1 MDLSYILNELG
12 EDRAAYFN
20 AVAPPIIQTSN
31 FACRTVDEMRYML
44 QHEFEVD
51 FYTRGNNPTVDM
63 LEKKIAALEG
73 TEHAIAF
80 GSGIAAVVA
89 AVLSQVKAGDH
100 VVCIKKPYTWTNKLM
115 RHFLPR
121 FGVEVTMVDGT
132 DARNFAEASKENT
145 VLYYLESPNSF
156 TFELQDI
163 AQVAAYAKERNICT
177 VIDNSFASPL
187 FQNPAAMGVDLVVHS
202 ATKYI
207 GGHSDVMGGVVC
219 GNRQRINQ
227 IFSAEYMTLGA
238 VLSPHDAWLLLRGLR
253 TLPLRMDRIAKTTRQ
268 VVAYLQQRDE
278 VAEILW
284 PFLPEHPQY
293 KLAKKQMRNNTGQF
307 TIKLNTNQ
315 IKEVDRFCD
324 SLQHFLMAASWGGHE
339 SLIYP
344 AAAAHNEGNYR
355 SSLPFTLIRFYIGLE
370 DPEYLIKDLE
380 QAFAKMKG

>member
-12 EDRAAYFN
+12 EDRATYFN
-20 AVAPPIIQTSN
+20 AVAPPIIQSSN
-31 FACRTVDEMRYML
+31 FACRTVAEMRFML
-44 QHEFEVD
+44 QHEAEVH
-51 FYTRGNNPTVDM
+51 FYSRGNNPTVSM
-63 LEKKIAALEG
+63 LEQKVAALEG

-80 GSGIAAVVA
+80 GSGIAAVAA

-115 RHFLPR
+115 RYFLPR

-132 DARNFAEASKENT
+132 DARNFDLASKENT

-163 AQVAAYAKERNICT
+163 ARVTSYAKGRNICT
-177 VIDNSFASPL
+177 IIDNSFASPL

-207 GGHSDVMGGVVC
+207 GGHSDAMGGIVC
-219 GNRQRINQ
+219 GTRERINR
-227 IFSAEYMTLGA
+227 IFEAEFMTLGA

-253 TLPLRMDRIAKTTRQ
+253 TLPLRMERVAKTTRQ

-278 VAEILW
+278 VAEIIW

-293 KLAKKQMRNNTGQF
+293 YLAKKQMRNNTGQF
-307 TIKLNTNQ
+307 TIRLAAESLE
-315 IKEVDRFCD
+315 EVERFCD
-324 SLQHFLMAASWGGHE
+324 SLQHFLMAASWGGYE
-339 SLIYP
+339 SLIFP
-344 AAAAHNEGNYR
+344 VAASYRDGNFR
-355 SSLPFTLIRFYIGLE
+355 SSMPFTLIRFYIGLE

-380 QAFAKMKG
+380 QAFTKMKR

>member
-12 EDRAAYFN
+12 ENRATYFN

-31 FACRTVDEMRYML
+31 FACRTIDEMRYML
-44 QHEFEVD
+44 QHEAEVD

-63 LEKKIAALEG
+63 LEKKLAALEG

-80 GSGIAAVVA
+80 GSGIAAVSA

-115 RHFLPR
+115 RYFLPR
-121 FGVEVTMVDGT
+121 YGVEVTMVDGS
-132 DARNFAEASKENT
+132 DAQNFAQASKENT

-163 AQVAAYAKERNICT
+163 AQVTAIARERNICT
-177 VIDNSFASPL
+177 IIDNSFASPL
-187 FQNPAAMGVDLVVHS
+187 YQNPAAMGVDLVVHS

-207 GGHSDVMGGVVC
+207 GGHSDVMGGIIC
-219 GNRQRINQ
+219 GSRERINR
-227 IFSAEYMTLGA
+227 IFSAEFMTLGA

-268 VVAYLQQRDE
+268 VVAYLQQKE
-278 VAEILW
+278 QVAEILW

-293 KLAKKQMRNNTGQF
+293 YLARKQMRNNTGQF
-307 TIKLNTNQ
+307 TIRLNTDT

-344 AAAAHNEGNYR
+344 AAASYKEGNYR

-380 QAFAKMKG
+380 QAFLKMKG